1 MRKLFEQM
9 RTRLESFLGQRRT
22 LLLVVSAGPAEYL
35 PLVSIID
42 GIEQG
47 GSADAFWLFPEPFD
61 NPLQYAKAV
70 VDSFRT
76 RYVMLAVE
84 LQKADPSLPADLPA
98 PMLEERRPPVDRLRE
113 MFLFA
118 RDLIDDLEASHLVV
132 GLLPSKISAPLPY
145 AQLIQALAA
154 HETPVPWCHH
164 MRFIV
169 REESAEALL
178 TQHAQ
183 AMASTE
189 FYAPNMGQD
198 AIQGSLEDEANDAS
212 LPLPQRMQ
220 SLLLLAGMDQ
230 AYMRLPAA
238 MEKYKLLAEYH
249 QALGPQPLHALAL
262 NGMGEVWDRSGN
274 AKEAQRHF
282 EMALVPALASQNEPA
297 LINITLNLANL
308 HRNQGRWQLAFDHY
322 DAVSD
327 LAETVCNPMLK
338 LRCLEQMGFCRYKLG
353 DHKGA
358 WEQWNAGVVLARGV
372 ESREHLLDCLERI
385 RNMYKELGLAARRQ
399 EVEPEV
405 EALKRQGVKSYPA

>member
-35 PLVSIID
+35 PLVSTID

-47 GSADAFWLFPEPFD
+47 GSADAFWLFSEAFD
-61 NPLQYAKAV
+61 NPSQYAKAV

-76 RYVMLAVE
+76 RYVMLAAE
-84 LQKADPSLPADLPA
+84 LQKADPSAPADLPA
-98 PMLEERRPPVDRLRE
+98 AMLDVRRPPVDRLRE
-113 MFLFA
+113 LFLFA
-118 RDLIDDLEASHLVV
+118 RDLIDDLEATHLVV
-132 GLLPSKISAPLPY
+132 GLLPEKISAPLPY
-145 AQLIQALAA
+145 AQLIQSLAA

-164 MRFIV
+164 MRFVV
-169 REESAEALL
+169 REESQQALL

-189 FYAPNMGQD
+189 FYAPNLGPE
-198 AIQGSLEDEANDAS
+198 AVQGSLEDEANDAS
-212 LPLPQRMQ
+212 SPLPQRMQ
-220 SLLLLAGMDQ
+220 ALLLLAGMDL
-230 AYMRLPAA
+230 AYLRLPAA
-238 MEKYKLLAEYH
+238 MEKYRLLAEYH

-274 AKEAQRHF
+274 AKEAQQHF
-282 EMALVPALASQNEPA
+282 EMALVPALASQNEA
-297 LINITLNLANL
+297 VLINITLNLANL

-358 WEQWNAGVVLARGV
+358 WAQWNAGVVLARGV

-405 EALKRQGVKSYPA
+405 EALKRQGVRSYPA